1 MTNLI
6 PGISVSEP
14 TSGNFSSTLKMLD
27 RQTDWFNV
35 SGGQAGVEPDTVEV
49 ITAVE
54 FNNSEVYKN
63 PGFDTDDFSSPDFTR
78 VSKGSNA
85 LELISGSVIAV
96 QTGGDNRFLQGLYE
110 ISMKILVTYSGGS
123 PATVSIEESRV
134 FFVSSQSNYERDPE
148 MAISVNTFNG
158 TVVAVN
164 NDKPSLQYEGVWPA
178 LSYTATLTAPSPSN
192 QQFTESYTATG
203 LDDTYESNSAI
214 RVESDNVIDGEW
226 SAAVEFDYIFYDLGA
241 YFLDFNEPK
250 SVWSPSKSLGIT
262 YEFNEELIDAIW
274 NVYCN
279 MSSACGS
286 NKHDALRERYNN
298 LMSMYSMYKEYISLG
313 NSEKADRLE
322 ADILRISQ
330 CKGCGSC

>member
-14 TSGNFSSTLKMLD
+14 TSGNFNPTMKMLD

-35 SGGQAGVEPDTVEV
+35 SGGQAGVEPATVEV
-49 ITAVE
+49 IMAVE

-63 PGFDTDDFSSPDFTR
+63 PGFDSDDFSSPDFTR

-85 LELISGSVIAV
+85 LELISGSVICV
-96 QTGGDNRFLQGLYE
+96 QTGGNGKFLQGLYQV
-110 ISMKILVTYSGGS
+110 SMKILVTYSGGS
-123 PATVSIEESRV
+123 PATVNIEESRT
-134 FFVSSQSNYERDPE
+134 FFLLSQSNYEREPE
-148 MAISVNTFNG
+148 MAISVNTLDE

-164 NDKPSLQYEGVWPA
+164 NNKAPFQYGGFWPA

-192 QQFTESYTATG
+192 QQFSESYTATG

-214 RVESDNVIDGEW
+214 RVESDDVIDGVW
-226 SAAVEFDYIFYDLGA
+226 SAAVEFDYIFYDFGA

-250 SVWSPSKSLGIT
+250 SIWSPSNSSSIK

-313 NSEKADRLE
+313 NSEKAGILE